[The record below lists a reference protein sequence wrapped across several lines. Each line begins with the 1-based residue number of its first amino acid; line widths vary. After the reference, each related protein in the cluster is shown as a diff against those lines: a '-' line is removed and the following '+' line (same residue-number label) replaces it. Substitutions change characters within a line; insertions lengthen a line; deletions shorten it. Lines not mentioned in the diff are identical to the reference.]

1 MKKGRRRKGV
11 RRPAITITE
20 GGRSKSCHLGGMTMQ
35 LQRKIGIISALGLG
49 VSMIALS
56 ANAFETTTPPEPPQF
71 PAEGKINYVARDSIL
86 EFKALPSYS
95 EPDWITEKF
104 EKAGKL
110 PPLKERL
117 PEEPLVYKTGNM
129 PDGVGV
135 YGDTMRHVVGG
146 RPEGWNYIA
155 GQSQGWGGIDIALSE
170 CLTRTAPLF
179 QVDAKDTEP
188 LPNLAKSWEW
198 SEDGHKLTMH
208 LVKGAKWSDGE
219 AFNADDV
226 MFYWEDAVVDP
237 NVSPLGGGASPEA
250 FGEGTTLKKIDDY
263 TVEWTFKAAFP
274 KQYLYTM
281 AYPSFCPGPSH
292 ILKPQHPKYS
302 KNTYNQFKNAFPPEY
317 MNMPVMGAWVPV
329 SYRPDD
335 LIVLRRNPYYW
346 KVDEKGQQLPY
357 LNEVHYKLSTWADRD
372 VQAVAGS
379 GDFSNLE
386 QPENFVASLKRAADP
401 NAPARLAFGPRLIGY
416 NLQMNFS
423 ANGWGN
429 PDERAQ
435 AIRELNRNEVFRQA
449 VTSALDRKAIGDSL
463 VKGPFTAIYPGGI
476 SSGTSFYDRASTVY
490 YPFNLEGA
498 KAALASIGL
507 KDTDGDGFLNFPK
520 ETLGGRNVE
529 ITLLVNNGYA
539 TDKSLAEGLVG
550 QMAKLGLR
558 VVIHSLD
565 SNQRDAAHYGG
576 QFDWLVRRN
585 STELSSVVQNTEQ
598 LAPVGPRTSWN
609 HRSPEG
615 KELDLMP
622 FEKEMADI
630 VRKFIS
636 SQDNAERAD
645 LMKQYQKVY
654 TQNLYTIGLTEYP
667 GALIVN
673 KRFSNVPQGT
683 PIFMFNWAEDAIIRE
698 RLWVA
703 ADKQGKYELFPQQLP
718 GKPGEGGPIN

>member
-1 MKKGRRRKGV
+1 M
-11 RRPAITITE
+11 
-20 GGRSKSCHLGGMTMQ
+20 L
-35 LQRKIGIISALGLG
+35 LQRRIGIISALGFG
-49 VSMIALS
+49 VSMIALN

-95 EPDWITEKF
+95 EPDWIIEKF
-104 EKAGKL
+104 EKTGKL

-117 PEEPLVYKTGNM
+117 PEEPLVYKAANM
-129 PDGVGV
+129 PDGAGV

-219 AFNADDV
+219 PFNADDV
-226 MFYWEDAVVDP
+226 MFYWEDAVIDP

-263 TVEWTFKAAFP
+263 SVEWTFKAAFP

-429 PDERAQ
+429 PDERGQ

-490 YPFNLEGA
+490 YPFNLEAA

-558 VVIHSLD
+558 VVINSLD

-609 HRSPEG
+609 HRAPEG

-622 FEKEMADI
+622 FEKDMADI

-636 SQDNAERAD
+636 SQDNAERAE

-703 ADKQGKYELFPQQLP
+703 ADKQGKYELFPEQLP